1 MLTNLYLPF
10 VYIHSYLRW
19 LVIAALLYALYRSVR
34 GWLAEKPW
42 TKADRLAGLVYT
54 ISLDL
59 QLTIGLVLYALTGFA
74 AGMRFLG
81 EHIIPMAAAVVLGHL
96 GTSLPKRVEDETRKH
111 KRAVLWFALSALLVL
126 AAIPWSRPLLRGL

>member
-19 LVIAALLYALYRSVR
+19 LVFLALVYALFRSVR
-34 GWLAEKPW
+34 GWLTEKPW
-42 TKADRLAGLVYT
+42 GKADRMAGLFYT

-74 AGMRFLG
+74 ASMRFLG
-81 EHIIPMAAAVVLGHL
+81 EHILPMAVAVVLGHL
-96 GTSLPKRVEDETRKH
+96 GSSLPKRVDEDARKH
-111 KRAVLWFALSALLVL
+111 QRAALWFALSAVVVL
-126 AAIPWSRPLLRGL
+126 AAIPWARPLLRGF